1 MNNRSSGILLHPT
14 SLPGGHCIG
23 DLGTA
28 VYQFVD
34 LLDCLSI
41 PELIKTTRHLAGFAN

>member
-28 VYQFVD
+28 VYQFAD
-34 LLDCLSI
+34 LLDCCLFRNSQ
-41 PELIKTTRHLAGFAN
+41 EQHDTWLVS